1 MNVPQ
6 DTLNACRSLAVRLKQ
21 SLWQAA
27 RARSDTRAALLEDAG
42 HLAANLE
49 TRLDRA
55 GAEAPA
61 AAPANRHQV
70 PLDLLDTPANRKYA
84 DALRAAWEAGLAVD
98 RERYGESIGT
108 DGCAQVIEMVLADV
122 EMEIYGPAGRGE
134 SVWRET

>member
-21 SLWQAA
+21 TVWQA
-27 RARSDTRAALLEDAG
+27 TRTNADSHSALLEEAG

-49 TRLDRA
+49 TRLERA
-55 GAEAPA
+55 GA
-61 AAPANRHQV
+61 AAPAPRHQV

-84 DALRAAWEAGLAVD
+84 DALREAWEAGLAVD
-98 RERYGESIGT
+98 RERYGPKIGT

-134 SVWRET
+134 GISR